1 MIPVKY
7 RRSFWIIFEMPLIN
21 CGISLMLA
29 GSKKLPFSRWHYGN
43 QEPTFAIGDQK
54 FYVPVVTSLTQ
65 DNVKLLKQ
73 LESAAKKYK

>member
-1 MIPVKY
+1 
-7 RRSFWIIFEMPLIN
+7 MPLIN

-29 GSKKLPFSRWHYGN
+29 WSKKLPFSRWHYGN
-43 QEPTFAIGDQK
+43 QERTFAIGDQK

-73 LESAAKKYK
+73 LESGAKKYKW